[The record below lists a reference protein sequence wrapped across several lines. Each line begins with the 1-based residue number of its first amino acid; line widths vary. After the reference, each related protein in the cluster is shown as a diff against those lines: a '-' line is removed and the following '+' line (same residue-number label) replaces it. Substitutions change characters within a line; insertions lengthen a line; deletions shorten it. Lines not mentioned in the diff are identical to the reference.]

1 MKFLHAVKTK
11 IKKILIYLS
20 GRLALDNV
28 PDIAATEGL
37 QCALTYLQ
45 KTYRFYKPVAIRYW
59 ILLYEYLIQLD
70 KEKLSCDLAPESFI
84 VHFCCWGSEYVDKAK
99 NYLLTSLN
107 TQGNLQNIT
116 TSREVI
122 IMIHCDQM
130 SKQLLADSSIVQKL
144 QKTIRIIFFVLPQTL
159 LDTCYASYHYPNLP
173 YLRKMN
179 NVFLNHK
186 YYLLGGLQTHAL
198 KIALCNKAY
207 ISFMMPDFVL
217 SDSFFQYAFAKIKNK
232 TLIVTT
238 TFRTNYNRVKK
249 EMDSYIK
256 DLNLSITATKLTQL
270 QIENMHYAAKRRI
283 VSESTKDFTP
293 SAQLI
298 FESSK
303 GYVIRAFHYHP
314 ILLDCAKIE
323 QKIPF
328 DYRAV
333 DYILLNHLLKK
344 ELSFEKQLWV
354 CDNSSYMAMME
365 LSEDYIE
372 NSLNKGESPTYAEL
386 LDQIKKMMIR
396 SPEVYNTPLNQY
408 FSSIRHQFVSEK
420 LFDHKKVY
428 IDDLSFFKNL
438 QISTTN

>member
-11 IKKILIYLS
+11 IKKILIYFS

-28 PDIAATEGL
+28 PNMAAIQGL
-37 QCALTYLQ
+37 PFALAYLQ
-45 KTYRFYKPVAIRYW
+45 NRYRFHKPVAIRYW

-70 KEKLSCDLAPESFI
+70 NEQVSFNLAPESFI
-84 VHFCCWGSEYVDKAK
+84 VHFCCWGSEYADKAK

-116 TSREVI
+116 PSREII

-130 SKQLLADSSIVQKL
+130 SKQLLAESSIVQRL

-179 NVFLNHK
+179 KVFLNHK

-198 KIALCNKAY
+198 KIALRNKAY

-283 VSESTKDFTP
+283 VSESTKDFTA

-298 FESSK
+298 FESPK
-303 GYVIRAFHYHP
+303 GYIIRAFHYHP
-314 ILLDCAKIE
+314 VLLDCSKID
-323 QKIPF
+323 QTIQF
-328 DYRAV
+328 DYRAI
-333 DYILLNHLLKK
+333 DYSLQNHLLKK

-354 CDNSSYMAMME
+354 CDNSSDMAIME
-365 LSEDYIE
+365 LSEDDAEIPH
-372 NSLNKGESPTYAEL
+372 NKNKLQTYSEL
-386 LDQIKKMMIR
+386 LDQIINMVTQA
-396 SPEVYNTPLNQY
+396 PEVYNTPLNRY
-408 FSSIRHQFVSEK
+408 LVSIRHEFVSEK
-420 LFDHKKVY
+420 PFIPQKNY
-428 IDDLSFFKNL
+428 INDVSFFQKLTN
-438 QISTTN
+438 ST